1 MLVSYVTCFLFCFR
15 QVNPPSLEV
24 PYMHKA
30 SAGYDKESSIEY
42 VHDYPDHTDLQSPS
56 AINCECE
63 HVAVTGD

>member
-1 MLVSYVTCFLFCFR
+1 
-15 QVNPPSLEV
+15 
-24 PYMHKA
+24 MHKA

-63 HVAVTGD
+63 HVAVTGDWCDVFIGVKLIPKKIQRKMA